1 MPTERT
7 RNTRTIMAAKTLTSR
22 LPAIAE
28 DLFTPAQRALA
39 DAIRSGPRGQFRNSG
54 PFAVFLHS
62 PHFGDLAQKLGGYV
76 RLRTSV
82 PPRLSEFAI
91 LVTARIWRSQY
102 EWHAHV
108 SHAKSAGV
116 LPATIA
122 DIKAGRRPKKAPKDE
137 LAIYDFVTELYKAR
151 RVGNRTYGRVNALLG
166 DAGTVELVGILGYY
180 VLVAMT
186 LNVFRMPLP
195 AGVPLPF
202 PEKAG

>member
-1 MPTERT
+1 
-7 RNTRTIMAAKTLTSR
+7 MAAKSLTSR

-28 DLFTPAQRALA
+28 DRFTPAQRALA

-54 PFAVFLHS
+54 PFAAFLHA
-62 PHFGDLAQKLGGYV
+62 PPFGELAQKLGGYV
-76 RLRTSV
+76 RLQTSV

-91 LVTARIWRSQY
+91 LMTARLWRSQY
-102 EWHAHV
+102 EWHAHIP
-108 SHAKSAGV
+108 HAERAGIP
-116 LPATIA
+116 PATVA

-137 LAIYDFVTELYKAR
+137 LAIYDFVTELYKSR
-151 RVGNRTYGRVNALLG
+151 RVSNRTYARVNAILG

-195 AGVPLPF
+195 AGTPLPF
-202 PEKAG
+202 PEKSG